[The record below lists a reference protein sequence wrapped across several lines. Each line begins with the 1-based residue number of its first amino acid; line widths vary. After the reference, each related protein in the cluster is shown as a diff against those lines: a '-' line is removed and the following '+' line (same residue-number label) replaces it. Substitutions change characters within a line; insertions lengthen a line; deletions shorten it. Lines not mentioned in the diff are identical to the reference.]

1 MTTSPVLS
9 RILLY
14 YGTVADVLFHYLVW
28 LLDFIESTG
37 GKLIEGLRIFVMAWS
52 LNTVAAMWSACGHRG
67 GRKDCSL
74 GLALRNTFH
83 EHTLCASACT
93 LISEARYSVRYQ
105 RTVQNHLLGLTSV
118 S

>member
-1 MTTSPVLS
+1 MAGRIGRKERLEHMTTSPVLS

-52 LNTVAAMWSACGHRG
+52 LNTVAAMRDTGITRIAP
-67 GRKDCSL
+67 
-74 GLALRNTFH
+74 
-83 EHTLCASACT
+83 
-93 LISEARYSVRYQ
+93 
-105 RTVQNHLLGLTSV
+105 
-118 S
+118 